1 MNLSAEDM
9 SNKFW
14 CRVLSVLCGLLLSF
28 ESIWS
33 QAAPDSSVV
42 KKKNP
47 AVEKARPQQ
56 RSKKSAPKRK
66 TVQRSAQRDSTA
78 RRNGKMNAETKQSS
92 QSKNSAATPHFVPI
106 TDRWEGASPTPYEL
120 NVKGHWYD
128 PYNQNKLKGDYPLF
142 GQNTFLLLT
151 ASSESFGEAAR
162 VPMAS
167 GASTN
172 NPLST
177 NFFGNGDRIA
187 LAQSFRLSL
196 ELYHG
201 QVAFRPRDWEF
212 RFTGAYNRN
221 YVDLR
226 ENNNVNINPARGSE
240 RLDQQ
245 FALQELSLEKRLLA
259 YSEHFDFVSLRLG
272 IQRFSSDFRG
282 FIFNE
287 FNLGARLFG
296 TFNSNRFQYN
306 FAYFGMLEK
315 DTNSELN
322 TVFDDRTQEIYIANL
337 YRQDLFTLGYT
348 GQISFHYNKDRAS
361 YYLDD
366 NGFPVRP
373 ALIGASRLHEV
384 NAYYLGWTGD
394 GHFGRWNVNHAL
406 YQVLGYDTFNPIA
419 NQRTTINAQM
429 AAFELSYDVDWKRY
443 RISAL
448 YASGDPNPINSSAN
462 GFDAIVDQ
470 PFFAGG
476 PFSYWN
482 VQAIGLLGVR
492 LVNKLSPFPD
502 LTPSKTEGQANFVN
516 PGIWIANAAF
526 DAEITPKIKL
536 ILNSSYLRFANTA
549 SLQQFLNQPAIR
561 NDIGIDYGVGIIY
574 RPFLNNNMNITLSAT
589 GLTPLGGFQD
599 VYDTKQTQ
607 YTIFSTLVLTY

>member
-1 MNLSAEDM
+1 M
-9 SNKFW
+9 SKKLW
-14 CRVLSVLCGLLLSF
+14 TIALWSGLCVTLLCG
-28 ESIWS
+28 ESVWS
-33 QAAPDSSVV
+33 RAGRDSVMV
-42 KKKNP
+42 NKKKSG
-47 AVEKARPQQ
+47 VETARPQK
-56 RSKKSAPKRK
+56 RSEKRAPHRKPVKRAAPGDSA
-66 TVQRSAQRDSTA
+66 TA
-78 RRNGKMNAETKQSS
+78 RQKQGNAESS
-92 QSKNSAATPHFVPI
+92 SPAESKDHESLPHFVPI
-106 TDRWEGASPTPYEL
+106 TDRWEGIKPPPYEL
-120 NVKGHWYD
+120 NVKGKWYD
-128 PYNQNKLKGDYPLF
+128 PYNQNKLKGDYPIF

-151 ASSESFGEAAR
+151 ASSESFAEAAR
-162 VPMAS
+162 VPMPS
-167 GASTN
+167 GVSTN
-172 NPLST
+172 NPQSL
-177 NFFGNGDRIA
+177 NFFGDGDRLA
-187 LAQSFRLSL
+187 LAQVFRLSL

-212 RFTGAYNRN
+212 RATGAYNRN
-221 YVDLR
+221 YLDLR
-226 ENNNVNINPARGSE
+226 ENNNTNINPANGSD
-240 RLDQQ
+240 RYDRQ
-245 FALQELSLEKRLLA
+245 FALQELSFEKRLLA

-272 IQRFSSDFRG
+272 IQRFNSDFRG
-282 FIFNE
+282 FIFND
-287 FNLGARLFG
+287 FNLGGRLFG
-296 TFNSNRFQYN
+296 SFHSNRYQYN
-306 FAYFGMLEK
+306 LAYFGMLEK

-322 TVFDDRTQEIYIANL
+322 TVFDDRTQEVYIANL

-406 YQVLGYDTFNPIA
+406 YQVFGNDTFNPLA
-419 NQRTTINAQM
+419 NRRTSINAQM

-448 YASGDPNPINSSAN
+448 YASGDPNPLNGTAN

-492 LVNKLSPFPD
+492 LVNRLSPFPD
-502 LTPSKTEGQANFVN
+502 LTPNKFEGQANFVN

-526 DAEITPKIKL
+526 DAEVTPKIRL
-536 ILNSSYLRFANTA
+536 TLNASYLRFANTA

-561 NDIGIDYGVGIIY
+561 NDIGIDYGLGIIY
-574 RPFLNNNMNITLSAT
+574 RPFLNNNAIITFSAT

-599 VYDTKQTQ
+599 IYDTKQTQ
-607 YTIFSTLVLTY
+607 YTFFSTLVLTY